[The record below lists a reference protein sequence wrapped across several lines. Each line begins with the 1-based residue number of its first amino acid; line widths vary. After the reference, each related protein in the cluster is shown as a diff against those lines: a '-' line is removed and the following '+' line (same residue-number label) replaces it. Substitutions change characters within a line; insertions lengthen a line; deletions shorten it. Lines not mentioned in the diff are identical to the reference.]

1 MACCGSDADADAD
14 AAAPGGGAGGDADGD
29 TGPISD
35 VDRSCR
41 DVFWL
46 FFAVLFAAGAAA
58 IGIMG
63 FKRGRLETLIYGV
76 DYSGQVCR
84 SGNVRAARARAV
96 RVRAGCGA
104 AACTLRAEP

>member
-1 MACCGSDADADAD
+1 MACCGGGDADADAS
-14 AAAPGGGAGGDADGD
+14 PGGAAGGDADGD

-41 DVFWL
+41 DVCWL

-84 SGNVRAARARAV
+84 SGNVRDAYATAV
-96 RVRAGCGA
+96 RVRVGCRA